1 MSDQLTQTLVAC
13 QNPDPQVRAQAEQFL
28 RQAEESNFPQF
39 VLALVQEL
47 AAEGRDANVRQLA
60 GLHVKNLIAAKAD
73 HFREEKAQR
82 WRAID
87 ASARSAIK
95 SQLIGVL
102 ASNETVA
109 RHTAAQACAEV
120 AAVELPHKEW
130 PEFVSTIML
139 NVSGPD
145 DNLGKKVSSLECLGY
160 TAELLDLNGGDIE
173 QDVTNQ
179 MLTTIVEGIRT
190 DRPDE
195 VRLVAAVAL
204 RNALLFTAGNFEN
217 EAERNMIMQTI
228 CEATQSANVGVRA
241 ASYECIVQ
249 IAALYYDKL
258 SAYMQALFQLTFNTI
273 KTDDE
278 KVALQAVEFWSTVC
292 EEEMVLLDEAAES
305 QERGEQ
311 PERVCSYYVAGALEH
326 LIPLL
331 TEQMTKQEEEE
342 EEEGT
347 WNMAMASATCL
358 NLVANTVEDKIV
370 GIIMPFIQA
379 NIKNENWRL
388 REAATMS
395 FGSILE
401 GPSSEIIGPY
411 VNQSVPVL
419 LQALSDPHTMVRD
432 TTAWTLSRICSIHLR
447 SIPGDQFP
455 ALVAALS
462 STLLKET
469 PRVASQ
475 ACNALFHL
483 ADSFPEEEDSS
494 TNALSPFMPNL
505 FQTLLQTTE
514 REGWD
519 ECNLRGA
526 AYEAISALIA
536 RSAADCTPILVQLL
550 PVILERLTASFNAPV
565 MTNEE
570 REAKEALQ
578 AVLCGMVQ
586 VFCIKLDKEALATY
600 ADTIM
605 TNTLQVLQTKNA
617 TAHEEALMA
626 TGALADKLLSDFG
639 KYLSHFIN
647 PFLINCLEN
656 FEAYQVCSTAVGVVG
671 DLCRDVETQI
681 LPFCDQIVTALLQML
696 QNASLHRSVKPPV
709 LGCFGDIA
717 LAIGAGFE
725 KYLQVT
731 LMMLLQASGTQ
742 APDDDEEMI
751 EYINT
756 LREGILE
763 AYTGIVQGLKDG
775 GKVEI
780 IIPYIEAIFGFI
792 ELLYNDLNKD
802 NAVLSK
808 AIGLTGDLASTL
820 GPRVKDYIMKPFV
833 AQMLNEGI
841 ASGDEQIM
849 ATCSW
854 AQGVCQQAV
863 QG

>member
-1 MSDQLTQTLVAC
+1 VQHIDFISNATMSDQLTQTLVAC
-13 QNPDPQVRAQAEQFL
+13 QSPDPQVRAQAEQFL
-28 RQAEESNFPQF
+28 QQAEATNLPEFF
-39 VLALVQEL
+39 LALVQEL
-47 AAEGRDANVRQLA
+47 ASESREASVRQLA
-60 GLHVKNLIAAKAD
+60 GLHLKNLIAAKAD
-73 HFREEKAQR
+73 HLREEKAQR
-82 WRAID
+82 WRGID
-87 ASARSAIK
+87 AAARATIK
-95 SQLIGVL
+95 GHLIGVL
-102 ASNETVA
+102 ASTEKTA

-130 PEFVSTIML
+130 PEFVTTIME
-139 NVSGPD
+139 NVKANDGSMG
-145 DNLGKKVSSLECLGY
+145 LTVSSLECLGY
-160 TAELLDLNGGDIE
+160 TAERLDLNGADIE

-179 MLTTIVEGIRT
+179 MLTTIVDGIRA

-204 RNALLFTAGNFEN
+204 RNALLFTSGNFEN

-228 CEATQSANVGVRA
+228 CEATQSTNVDVRA

-258 SAYMQALFQLTFNTI
+258 SSYMQALFQLTFNTM

-292 EEEMVLLDEAAES
+292 EEEMVLLDDMAEA

-311 PERVCSYYVAGALEH
+311 PERVCAYYVVGALDH

-331 TEQMTKQEEEE
+331 TEQMTKQEEDD
-342 EEEGT
+342 EEEGN

-370 GIIMPFIQA
+370 SIIMPFIQS

-388 REAATMS
+388 REAATMC

-401 GPSSEIIGPY
+401 GPSSETIGPY

-419 LQALSDPHTMVRD
+419 LQALQDPHIMVRD
-432 TTAWTLSRICSIHLR
+432 TSAWTLARICSIHLR

-455 ALVAALS
+455 ALVTGLS
-462 STLLKET
+462 NTLLTET

-475 ACNALFHL
+475 ACNAIFNL
-483 ADSFPEEEDSS
+483 ADSFPDDEDAS
-494 TNALSPFMPNL
+494 TNELSTFMPNL

-526 AYEAISALIA
+526 AYEAISALITRA
-536 RSAADCTPILVQLL
+536 AADCKPILVQLL
-550 PVILERLTASFNAPV
+550 PVILERLTVSFSAPV
-565 MTNEE
+565 VTNEE

-578 AVLCGMVQ
+578 GVLCGMIQ
-586 VFCIKLDKEALATY
+586 VFCIKLDKESLMPY
-600 ADTIM
+600 ADGIM

-626 TGALADKLLSDFG
+626 TGALADVLSADFG

-647 PFLINCLEN
+647 PFLVNCLEN

-671 DLCRDVETQI
+671 DLCRDVESQI

-717 LAIGAGFE
+717 LAIGANFD

-751 EYINT
+751 DYINT

-775 GKVEI
+775 NKVEI
-780 IIPYIEAIFGFI
+780 LLPYIEAIFGFI
-792 ELLYNDLNKD
+792 ELLHNDQNKD
-802 NAVLSK
+802 NSVLSK
-808 AIGLTGDLASTL
+808 AIGLTG
-820 GPRVKDYIMKPFV
+820 
-833 AQMLNEGI
+833 
-841 ASGDEQIM
+841 
-849 ATCSW
+849 
-854 AQGVCQQAV
+854 
-863 QG
+863 

>member
-1 MSDQLTQTLVAC
+1 
-13 QNPDPQVRAQAEQFL
+13 
-28 RQAEESNFPQF
+28 
-39 VLALVQEL
+39 
-47 AAEGRDANVRQLA
+47 
-60 GLHVKNLIAAKAD
+60 
-73 HFREEKAQR
+73 
-82 WRAID
+82 
-87 ASARSAIK
+87 
-95 SQLIGVL
+95 
-102 ASNETVA
+102 
-109 RHTAAQACAEV
+109 
-120 AAVELPHKEW
+120 
-130 PEFVSTIML
+130 
-139 NVSGPD
+139 
-145 DNLGKKVSSLECLGY
+145 
-160 TAELLDLNGGDIE
+160 
-173 QDVTNQ
+173 
-179 MLTTIVEGIRT
+179 
-190 DRPDE
+190 
-195 VRLVAAVAL
+195 
-204 RNALLFTAGNFEN
+204 
-217 EAERNMIMQTI
+217 
-228 CEATQSANVGVRA
+228 
-241 ASYECIVQ
+241 
-249 IAALYYDKL
+249 
-258 SAYMQALFQLTFNTI
+258 
-273 KTDDE
+273 
-278 KVALQAVEFWSTVC
+278 
-292 EEEMVLLDEAAES
+292 
-305 QERGEQ
+305 
-311 PERVCSYYVAGALEH
+311 
-326 LIPLL
+326 
-331 TEQMTKQEEEE
+331 
-342 EEEGT
+342 
-347 WNMAMASATCL
+347 MAMASATCL

-526 AYEAISALIA
+526 AYEAISALIT

-639 KYLSHFIN
+639 VSCTLNYRLSFNLSYIALISPLCFFQKYLSHFIN

-808 AIGLTGDLASTL
+808 AIGLTG
-820 GPRVKDYIMKPFV
+820 
-833 AQMLNEGI
+833 
-841 ASGDEQIM
+841 
-849 ATCSW
+849 
-854 AQGVCQQAV
+854 
-863 QG
+863 